1 MTRRSCTLAALASR
15 RATGSHSK
23 RRNRSTERSVS
34 IIDIGRMLEE
44 SPRTRRLVVERF
56 QDRHVI
62 VTGGGS
68 GIGRATVL
76 RLLRESGTVHTV
88 DVDEPG
94 LKRTAALADAEG
106 IGQQLTTA
114 VLDISDEQAVDTGV
128 RATVDRLGGLDV
140 LVNAAGILRA
150 SNTHECTLDMWNQVI
165 GINLTG
171 TFLMCRAAIPAL
183 LDSKH
188 AAIVNFSSTS
198 AAFGHPYMAAYA
210 ASKGG
215 IDAMTHTLAVEYGK
229 RGIRV
234 TAVAPGSIQSG
245 ITETTGG
252 MLPAETDWNLFAK
265 ITPLIGEGFAP
276 PEVVA
281 SVIAMLASDDGAY
294 VTGTSVRIDGG
305 THA

>member
-1 MTRRSCTLAALASR
+1 M
-15 RATGSHSK
+15 
-23 RRNRSTERSVS
+23 
-34 IIDIGRMLEE
+34 
-44 SPRTRRLVVERF
+44 ERF
-56 QDRHVI
+56 QDRHII

-76 RLLRESGTVHTV
+76 RLLGEAGAVHAV
-88 DVDEPG
+88 DVDESG
-94 LKRTAALADAEG
+94 LALTAELADKEGVAER
-106 IGQQLTTA
+106 LTTA
-114 VLDISDEQAVDTGV
+114 VLDVSDEDAVDAGV
-128 RATVDRLGGLDV
+128 REAVERFGGLDV

-150 SNTHECTLDMWNQVI
+150 AHTHECTLDVWNQVI

-171 TFLMCRAAIPAL
+171 TFLMCRAAIPVL
-183 LDSKH
+183 LESQH

-215 IDAMTHTLAVEYGK
+215 IDAMTHALAVEYGK

-252 MLPAETDWNLFAK
+252 MLPADTDWNLFAK
-265 ITPLIGEGFAP
+265 MAPMLADGFAP
-276 PEVVA
+276 PDVVA
-281 SVIAMLASDDGAY
+281 SVIAMLASDDGAF
-294 VTGTSVRIDGG
+294 VTGTALRIDGG
-305 THA
+305 AHA

>member
-1 MTRRSCTLAALASR
+1 
-15 RATGSHSK
+15 
-23 RRNRSTERSVS
+23 
-34 IIDIGRMLEE
+34 
-44 SPRTRRLVVERF
+44 VERF

-76 RLLRESGTVHTV
+76 RLLREAGTVHTV

-94 LKRTAALADAEG
+94 LVGTAELADAEG
-106 IGQQLTTA
+106 IGEHLTTA
-114 VLDISDEQAVDTGV
+114 ELDISDEQAVDAGV
-128 RATVDRLGGLDV
+128 RATVDRFHGLDV

-150 SNTHECTLDMWNQVI
+150 SHTHECSLDMWNQVI
-165 GINLTG
+165 SINLTG

-183 LDSKH
+183 LESQH

-245 ITETTGG
+245 ITATTGG
-252 MLPAETDWNLFAK
+252 MLPADTDWNLFAK
-265 ITPLIGEGFAP
+265 MSPMLADGFAP
-276 PEVVA
+276 PDVVA
-281 SVIAMLASDDGAY
+281 SVIAMLASDDGAF
-294 VTGTSVRIDGG
+294 VTGTALRIDGG
-305 THA
+305 AHA

>member
-1 MTRRSCTLAALASR
+1 M
-15 RATGSHSK
+15 
-23 RRNRSTERSVS
+23 
-34 IIDIGRMLEE
+34 
-44 SPRTRRLVVERF
+44 ERF
-56 QDRHVI
+56 QDRRII

-76 RLLRESGTVHTV
+76 RLLREAGTVHTV

-94 LKRTAALADAEG
+94 LVGTAELADAEG
-106 IGQQLTTA
+106 IGKGLTTA
-114 VLDISDEQAVDTGV
+114 VLDVSDEQSVDAGV

-150 SNTHECTLDMWNQVI
+150 ANTHECTLDMWNQVI
-165 GINLTG
+165 TVNLTG

-183 LDSKH
+183 LESDH

-198 AAFGHPYMAAYA
+198 ATFGHPYMAAYA

-215 IDAMTHTLAVEYGK
+215 IDAMTHTLAMEYAK

-252 MLPAETDWNLFAK
+252 MLPAETDWSLFAK

-281 SVIAMLASDDGAY
+281 SVIAMLASDEGKY

>member
-1 MTRRSCTLAALASR
+1 
-15 RATGSHSK
+15 
-23 RRNRSTERSVS
+23 
-34 IIDIGRMLEE
+34 
-44 SPRTRRLVVERF
+44 
-56 QDRHVI
+56 
-62 VTGGGS
+62 
-68 GIGRATVL
+68 VL
-76 RLLRESGTVHTV
+76 RLLQEAGTVHTV

-94 LKRTAALADAEG
+94 LVATAELADAEG
-106 IGQQLTTA
+106 IGKHLTTA
-114 VLDISDEQAVDTGV
+114 VLDIADEQAVETGV
-128 RATVDRLGGLDV
+128 RVTVDRLGGLDV

-150 SNTHECTLDMWNQVI
+150 ANTHECTLDMWNQVI
-165 GINLTG
+165 NINLTG

-183 LDSKH
+183 LESDH

-198 AAFGHPYMAAYA
+198 ATFGHPYMAAYA

-215 IDAMTHTLAVEYGK
+215 IDAMTHTLAMEYAK

-252 MLPAETDWNLFAK
+252 MLPAETDWSLFAK
-265 ITPLIGEGFAP
+265 ITPLLGEGFAP

-281 SVIAMLASDDGAY
+281 SVIAMLASDDGKY

>member
-1 MTRRSCTLAALASR
+1 MTD
-15 RATGSHSK
+15 
-23 RRNRSTERSVS
+23 RSVS
-34 IIDIGRMLEE
+34 IIDIARMLEE
-44 SPRTRRLVVERF
+44 GSPSRRRVVERF
-56 QDRHVI
+56 QDRRII

-76 RLLRESGTVHTV
+76 RLLREAGTVHAV

-94 LKRTAALADAEG
+94 LVGTAELADAEG
-106 IGQQLTTA
+106 IGHDLTTG
-114 VLDISDEQAVDTGV
+114 VLDISDEAAVDAGV
-128 RATVDRLGGLDV
+128 RATVERLGGLDV

-150 SNTHECTLDMWNQVI
+150 ANTHECTLDMWNQVI
-165 GINLTG
+165 GVNLTG

-183 LDSKH
+183 LESDH

-198 AAFGHPYMAAYA
+198 ATFGHPYMAAYA

-215 IDAMTHTLAVEYGK
+215 IDAMTHTLAMEYAK

-252 MLPAETDWNLFAK
+252 MLPAETDWGLFAK
-265 ITPLIGEGFAP
+265 ITPLLGEGFAP

-281 SVIAMLASDDGAY
+281 SVIAMLASDDGAF

>member
-1 MTRRSCTLAALASR
+1 M
-15 RATGSHSK
+15 
-23 RRNRSTERSVS
+23 
-34 IIDIGRMLEE
+34 
-44 SPRTRRLVVERF
+44 ERF
-56 QDRHVI
+56 QDRRII

-76 RLLRESGTVHTV
+76 RLLREAGTVHTV

-94 LKRTAALADAEG
+94 LVGTAELADAEG
-106 IGQQLTTA
+106 IGQRLTTS
-114 VLDISDEQAVDTGV
+114 VLDISNEQAVDTGV
-128 RATVDRLGGLDV
+128 RATVQRLGGLDV

-150 SNTHECTLDMWNQVI
+150 SHTHECTLDMWNQVI
-165 GINLTG
+165 NVNLTG

-183 LDSKH
+183 LESDH

-198 AAFGHPYMAAYA
+198 ATFGHPYMAAYA

-215 IDAMTHTLAVEYGK
+215 IDAMTHTLAMEYAK

-252 MLPAETDWNLFAK
+252 MLPADTDWNLFAK
-265 ITPLIGEGFAP
+265 ITPLLGEGFAP

-281 SVIAMLASDDGAY
+281 GVIAMLASDDGEF

>member
-1 MTRRSCTLAALASR
+1 M
-15 RATGSHSK
+15 
-23 RRNRSTERSVS
+23 
-34 IIDIGRMLEE
+34 
-44 SPRTRRLVVERF
+44 ERF
-56 QDRHVI
+56 QDRRII

-76 RLLRESGTVHTV
+76 RLLREGGTVHTV
-88 DVDEPG
+88 DVDGPG
-94 LKRTAALADAEG
+94 LAGTTDLAAAEG
-106 IGQQLTTA
+106 IAKCLTTA
-114 VLDISDEQAVDTGV
+114 VLDISDERAVDTGV

-150 SNTHECTLDMWNQVI
+150 ANTHECTLDMWNQVI
-165 GINLTG
+165 NVNLTG

-183 LDSKH
+183 LESDH

-198 AAFGHPYMAAYA
+198 ASFGHPYMAAYA

-215 IDAMTHTLAVEYGK
+215 IDAMTHTLAMEYAK

-252 MLPAETDWNLFAK
+252 MLPEETDWNLFAK

-281 SVIAMLASDDGAY
+281 SVIAMLASDDGAF

>member
-1 MTRRSCTLAALASR
+1 
-15 RATGSHSK
+15 
-23 RRNRSTERSVS
+23 V
-34 IIDIGRMLEE
+34 D
-44 SPRTRRLVVERF
+44 RF
-56 QDRHVI
+56 QDRRII

-76 RLLRESGTVHTV
+76 RLLREAGTVHTI

-94 LKRTAALADAEG
+94 LVGTAELADAEG
-106 IGQQLTTA
+106 IGHHLTTG
-114 VLDISDEQAVDTGV
+114 VLDISDEQAVDSGV
-128 RATVDRLGGLDV
+128 RATVERLGGLDV

-150 SNTHECTLDMWNQVI
+150 ANTHECTLDMWNQVI
-165 GINLTG
+165 NVNLTG

-183 LDSKH
+183 LESGH
-188 AAIVNFSSTS
+188 AVIVNFSSTS
-198 AAFGHPYMAAYA
+198 ATFGHPYMAAYA

-215 IDAMTHTLAVEYGK
+215 IDAMTHTLAMEYAK

-252 MLPAETDWNLFAK
+252 MLPADSDWDLFAR

-276 PEVVA
+276 PDVVA
-281 SVIAMLASDDGAY
+281 SVIAMLASDDGRF

>member
-1 MTRRSCTLAALASR
+1 
-15 RATGSHSK
+15 
-23 RRNRSTERSVS
+23 
-34 IIDIGRMLEE
+34 
-44 SPRTRRLVVERF
+44 VERF
-56 QDRHVI
+56 QDRRII

-68 GIGRATVL
+68 GIGRATAL
-76 RLLRESGTVHTV
+76 RLLREAGTVHTV

-94 LKRTAALADAEG
+94 LVATAELADAEG
-106 IGQQLTTA
+106 VGKHLTTA
-114 VLDISDEQAVDTGV
+114 VLDISDESAVGTGV
-128 RATVDRLGGLDV
+128 SATVDRLGGLDV

-150 SNTHECTLDMWNQVI
+150 ANTHECTLDMWNQVI
-165 GINLTG
+165 NVNLTG

-183 LDSKH
+183 LESEH

-198 AAFGHPYMAAYA
+198 ATFGHPYMAAYA

-215 IDAMTHTLAVEYGK
+215 IDAMTHTLAMEYAK

-245 ITETTGG
+245 MTETTGG
-252 MLPAETDWNLFAK
+252 MLPEDSDWDLFAR
-265 ITPLIGEGFAP
+265 ITPLISQGFAP
-276 PEVVA
+276 PDVVA
-281 SVIAMLASDDGAY
+281 SVIAMLASDDGEF